1 MTQLLKKFALIVVII
16 NLLTACITIEEDY
29 DFNADGSGKMS
40 LKMDIT
46 QLLAMMDLLND
57 SEDEEEETEEE
68 EENTNFRVE
77 MYTLFSEQLKQIES
91 ISGVKDTKLWMNADS
106 SVFSLS
112 YSFDN
117 LKTLNRAYQVLMTGG
132 EDAASNEFVASKKNF
147 KRVGDKASIPGQ
159 GEISE
164 EEKEMVS
171 LLLSDSFKY
180 SISYAF
186 PTAIK
191 VKQGGHGGLTKDSKI
206 FTQNLDAKDFLNDAE
221 ARQVH
226 FKTKF
231 KWK

>member
-106 SVFSLS
+106 RFGM
-112 YSFDN
+112 FAD
-117 LKTLNRAYQVLMTGG
+117 VLYR
-132 EDAASNEFVASKKNF
+132 KH
-147 KRVGDKASIPGQ
+147 SI
-159 GEISE
+159 
-164 EEKEMVS
+164 
-171 LLLSDSFKY
+171 
-180 SISYAF
+180 
-186 PTAIK
+186 
-191 VKQGGHGGLTKDSKI
+191 
-206 FTQNLDAKDFLNDAE
+206 
-221 ARQVH
+221 
-226 FKTKF
+226 
-231 KWK
+231 